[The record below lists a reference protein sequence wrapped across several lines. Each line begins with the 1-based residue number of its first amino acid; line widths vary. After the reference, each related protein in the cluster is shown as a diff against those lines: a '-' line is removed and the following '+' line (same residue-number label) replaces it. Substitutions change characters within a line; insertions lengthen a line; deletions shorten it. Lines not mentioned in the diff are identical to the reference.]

1 MRVLTLICVSVLM
14 SLMMGGVAAQA
25 GDGLVQGISQ
35 WSFGDS
41 QYSAGQDVTVDSKVD
56 GSLTVAGETVTVT
69 DQASVAKDVWIA
81 GRRVAVEGMIGRD
94 LTIRAQDA
102 LINGP
107 VKGDVVF
114 YGMNLSFGP
123 DARIDGEVN
132 YYSAS
137 KAQIDAGAKITGPV
151 HAHSWRDEPVRMG
164 GMMDGLPMPHD
175 DRVYDGR
182 HGWMH
187 ESGRYYS
194 APGYEMSLAGAVFF
208 GLLAGLVVMFGPGHA
223 DNMSEAVF
231 ANPLL
236 AMMIGFFWLAGTPIL
251 AVMSAIT
258 IIGLPLAGIL
268 LLLWPLGVVMGL
280 VASIAALSRYVSAW
294 LGAVGEGALGGFVG
308 IVIATGVIWAFIH
321 APIAGGLFW
330 LIAVCLGIGA
340 MALGGRTRYVS
351 L

>member
-1 MRVLTLICVSVLM
+1 MRILTLSCVFVLM
-14 SLMMGGVAAQA
+14 NLLGGLSAQA
-25 GDGLVQGISQ
+25 GDGLVQKTSQ

-41 QYSAGQDVTVDSKVD
+41 QFSAGQDVTVDSKVP

-69 DQASVAKDVWIA
+69 DQASIAKDAWIA

-107 VKGDVVF
+107 VKGDVAF

-137 KAQIDAGAKITGPV
+137 KAQIDESAKITGPI
-151 HAHSWRDEPVRMG
+151 HAHSWRDEPVHMG
-164 GMMDGLPMPHD
+164 GMMDGQRMPHD
-175 DRVYDGR
+175 DRVYNGER
-182 HGWMH
+182 GWMH
-187 ESGRYYS
+187 EGGRYYTV
-194 APGYEMSLAGAVFF
+194 PGYEMSLAGAVFF
-208 GLLAGLVVMFGPGHA
+208 GLLAGLVVIFGAGHA
-223 DNMSEAVF
+223 DNMSEAAF

-236 AMMIGFFWLAGTPIL
+236 AMMIGFVWLAGTPVL

-280 VASIAALSRYVSAW
+280 VVSIAVLSRFISAR
-294 LGAVGEGALGGFVG
+294 LGAVGEGALGGLAG
-308 IVIATGVIWAFIH
+308 IVIATGIVWVFIH

-340 MALGGRTRYVS
+340 MALGGRVQYVR